1 VLMPPEVRVRVA
13 AMWEA
18 AAAVAERH
26 DISLTDTREWLL
38 SLIEGRV
45 LLVQSDADLVRAQ
58 HGMTVLVTRAIE
70 KARRMHANSLDEFVL
85 NQSLFELPHVYP
97 ITD

>member
-1 VLMPPEVRVRVA
+1 MALYAFDGTWNEEKSS
-13 AMWEA
+13 EA
-18 AAAVAERH
+18 PASS
-26 DISLTDTREWLL
+26 DISLTSTREWLL

-45 LLVQSDADLVRAQ
+45 LLVQSDADLVRAKKA
-58 HGMTVLVTRAIE
+58 MAVLVTRAVE

-85 NQSLFELPHVYP
+85 NQSLFELPHVFP